1 MTTPQLGVGPVD
13 VPGFVPRVDLWTSE
27 GEPLVG
33 FLEARLA
40 EDEKVA
46 HEAADTA
53 DAEVWESDSDG
64 ETVRGF
70 GGSLQ
75 DVLRSGWQTG
85 DCGHDCPEVT
95 HAARFDPAW
104 VLAHCSAQRA
114 LIADLTAER
123 HLAVP
128 DDDNYEGWQIQT
140 CPVATVEHDGGAYFN
155 EEQRRGRSCLCG
167 RDARVIRRLR
177 ILAQPYA
184 GHDGFRQEWTL

>member
-1 MTTPQLGVGPVD
+1 VTIPPELHVGPVD
-13 VPGFVPRVDLWTSE
+13 VPGFAPRVDRWTSE

-46 HEAADTA
+46 HAAADTA
-53 DAEVWESDSDG
+53 DAEMWESDSDG

-104 VLAHCSAQRA
+104 VLADCTAKRA
-114 LIADLTAER
+114 LIADLLAET
-123 HLAVP
+123 HQVVE
-128 DDDNYEGWQIQT
+128 DCWYT
-140 CPVATVEHDGGAYFN
+140 CAAATEDHDG
-155 EEQRRGRSCLCG
+155 EDTCDDTRRGGPCDCG
-167 RDARVIRRLR
+167 RDFRLVRRLR
-177 ILAQPYA
+177 ILAQPWATHPDYPK
-184 GHDGFRQEWTL
+184 EML